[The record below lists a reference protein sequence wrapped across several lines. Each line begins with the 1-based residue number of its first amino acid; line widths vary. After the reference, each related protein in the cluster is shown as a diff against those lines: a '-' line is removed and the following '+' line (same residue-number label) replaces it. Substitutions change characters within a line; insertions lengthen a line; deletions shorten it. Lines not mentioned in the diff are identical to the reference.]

1 MIAVLFELQPR
12 EGARQAYLDIAADL
26 RPLLERVDGFV
37 SIERFQSLADP
48 DRVLSLS
55 FWRDEAA
62 VQQWRNLEAHRLAQ
76 EAGRNRL
83 FADYRLTVAQVLRQ
97 YGMDDRGQAPG
108 DSVQRHGVA
117 PAPQPQRE
125 SGGP

>member
-1 MIAVLFELQPR
+1 MIAVLFELRPQPD
-12 EGARQAYLDIAADL
+12 ARQAYLDIAAGL
-26 RPLLERVDGFV
+26 RPLLEQVDGFV

-62 VQQWRNLEAHRLAQ
+62 VHQWRNLEAHRMAQ

-83 FADYRLTVAQVLRQ
+83 FADYRLTVAQVVRQ
-97 YGMDDRGQAPG
+97 YGLDDRREAPG
-108 DSVQRHGVA
+108 DSVRHHG
-117 PAPQPQRE
+117 
-125 SGGP
+125 